1 MALAVRLPTSTFE
14 RVVSRLS
21 ACVRQRNLWVGRT
34 CTAPWTYTKIVPL
47 RELEHLHHFS
57 DKDGNRVEPISQGLP
72 PEMPEEGLYAQTP
85 DIPSSGIFRVVGGGL
100 ALGLCFI
107 EKSSEY

>member
-1 MALAVRLPTSTFE
+1 VTE
-14 RVVSRLS
+14 
-21 ACVRQRNLWVGRT
+21 
-34 CTAPWTYTKIVPL
+34 
-47 RELEHLHHFS
+47 FS
-57 DKDGNRVEPISQGLP
+57 G
-72 PEMPEEGLYAQTP
+72 

>member
-1 MALAVRLPTSTFE
+1 MPKSEGGANLLELISAEPPRNLSEPELFEFLCVQASESTLAAQGLTAKIIPKVG
-14 RVVSRLS
+14 VVSPNPRYS
-21 ACVRQRNLWVGRT
+21 VNGI
-34 CTAPWTYTKIVPL
+34 TA
-47 RELEHLHHFS
+47 
-57 DKDGNRVEPISQGLP
+57 
-72 PEMPEEGLYAQTP
+72 

>member
-1 MALAVRLPTSTFE
+1 MNPFHIG
-14 RVVSRLS
+14 VVS
-21 ACVRQRNLWVGRT
+21 
-34 CTAPWTYTKIVPL
+34 P
-47 RELEHLHHFS
+47 
-57 DKDGNRVEPISQGLP
+57 NRRYSVNGIPG
-72 PEMPEEGLYAQTP
+72 